1 MYRQHSTKFY
11 KKIKGVINMRK
22 PKLSLQ
28 TLINANKKEILSNK
42 EELNRI
48 EKQLDEKFRKQ
59 LQTSN

>member
-1 MYRQHSTKFY
+1 MYRQYSTKFY
-11 KKIKGVINMRK
+11 KKTEGVINMRK